1 MRKKILLTFDV
12 EEFDLPEEYQL
23 TIDKGKQLAIS
34 TQGLLDVLAILRKH
48 QVMATFFTTAFY
60 AENNPQ
66 IIRQIADEGHEIAS
80 HLYYHSDYNPTHILA
95 SKQKLE
101 EIIGQEI
108 FGIRIPRLRKMDLKL
123 IKDAGYLYDSSLN
136 PTYLPGRYN
145 HFFKPKTLFFDKN
158 AHISVLPFSVSPLI
172 RFPLFWL
179 SFKNIPFSWY
189 FLLCKQA
196 LIADKY
202 LHLYFHP
209 WEFTDLSEFA
219 IPAYIKKK
227 SGQILL
233 NQLEKLIIKL
243 KDKGEFVTIVS
254 FLKK

>member
-23 TIDKGKQLAIS
+23 TIAKDKQLAIS
-34 TQGLLDVLAILRKH
+34 TQGLLDVLDVLRKH

-66 IIRQIADEGHEIAS
+66 IIRQIAADGHEIAS

-145 HFFKPKTLFFDKN
+145 HFFKAKTLFFDKN
-158 AHISVLPFSVSPLI
+158 ANISVLPFSVSPLI

-196 LIADKY
+196 LMADKY

-233 NQLEKLIIKL
+233 NQLEKLIMKL
-243 KDKGEFVTIVS
+243 KDKGEFVTVVR